1 MPVVTASTIVRII
14 ITIYATEGIILCFFF
29 MAFKCPEGVDRK
41 QLPAMFKTW
50 QTEKIIAQTFT
61 SKEENTKMK
70 VRIHEIKN
78 PTIEQAKNPMILC
91 L

>member
-14 ITIYATEGIILCFFF
+14 ITMYATEGIILCFFF

-50 QTEKIIAQTFT
+50 QTEKIIA
-61 SKEENTKMK
+61 
-70 VRIHEIKN
+70 
-78 PTIEQAKNPMILC
+78 
-91 L
+91 